1 MTATK
6 STSGASVL
14 TTEPS
19 DPYSDTPEVAPE
31 RLNSEERSD
40 KECIEESEHSLSI
53 NDKAYNALKKADP
66 HWATTFYPN
75 EVSGQRWRADFLY
88 RNRQRY
94 FEMLAE
100 IHKGR
105 QNGPT
110 WEHSELRTYEL
121 RKHLVEVIGEML
133 NMTARQID
141 QAIARA
147 TNVDGEE
154 FGQRLELLVFCT
166 CAYVVH
172 QDETGYAKDR
182 DYHPNRD
189 ENDELFE
196 EVAETLALQQFR
208 IDNVCRKF
216 DQKFT
221 DELPPIEFDER
232 KPDWKPE
239 CSEEVESSASVTP
252 EERVG
257 HCWKGGI

>member
-1 MTATK
+1 M
-6 STSGASVL
+6 
-14 TTEPS
+14 
-19 DPYSDTPEVAPE
+19 PYEEHADEDSMEE
-31 RLNSEERSD
+31 GERSSD
-40 KECIEESEHSLSI
+40 IDDE
-53 NDKAYNALKKADP
+53 AYNALKKGDP

-75 EVSGQRWRADFLY
+75 EVRSERWDADFLY
-88 RNRQRY
+88 RNRERY
-94 FEMLAE
+94 FEMLVE

-105 QNGPT
+105 QNGPV

-147 TNVDGEE
+147 TNVDGEQ

-172 QDETGYAKDR
+172 RDETGYAKNR
-182 DYHPNRD
+182 HYHPNRD
-189 ENDELFE
+189 KNDELFE
-196 EVAETLALQQFR
+196 EVAETLALKQFR
-208 IDNVCRKF
+208 IDNVCWRF

-221 DELPPIEFDER
+221 DELPPIKFDER

-239 CSEEVESSASVTP
+239 CSEEFESPVSVTP

-257 HCWKGGI
+257 HCWRRGI